1 MAWVIIPAY
10 QPRKELISIAEQMW
24 ECGCR
29 LLVVDDGSGEEYEKI
44 FEAVSDICVVLKHP
58 ENRGKGAAIKSALTY
73 IEEKREHRDIVGIM
87 DADGQHLPED
97 MIRLLEAA
105 SESARIMVLGVR
117 NVGQKMPLRSRLGNE
132 ITRSVFQLV
141 SGVRVSDTQTGLRA
155 FGTELIPRLL
165 EIEGDRYEYEMNVL
179 LTLAREKVRIEE
191 VRIKTIYKDEDN
203 STSHFRTV
211 IDSLRIYKDIIKFT
225 FSSMSS
231 FVIDYVLFGLLMLV
245 FPHTA
250 MWILGGNILARMVSS
265 YYNYSMNC
273 KYVFKTGKAPR
284 TAMEYFLLAGCI
296 LVMNNVIL
304 EGFTQV
310 LLIPVYP
317 AKLLT
322 ECLLFLISWTV
333 QRCMIFKKNKVSV
346 LGVNKETGTVNRSK
360 GRTGFAVKK
369 EAGL

>member
-1 MAWVIIPAY
+1 
-10 QPRKELISIAEQMW
+10 
-24 ECGCR
+24 
-29 LLVVDDGSGEEYEKI
+29 
-44 FEAVSDICVVLKHP
+44 
-58 ENRGKGAAIKSALTY
+58 
-73 IEEKREHRDIVGIM
+73 
-87 DADGQHLPED
+87 
-97 MIRLLEAA
+97 
-105 SESARIMVLGVR
+105 
-117 NVGQKMPLRSRLGNE
+117 
-132 ITRSVFQLV
+132 
-141 SGVRVSDTQTGLRA
+141 
-155 FGTELIPRLL
+155 
-165 EIEGDRYEYEMNVL
+165 
-179 LTLAREKVRIEE
+179 
-191 VRIKTIYKDEDN
+191 
-203 STSHFRTV
+203 
-211 IDSLRIYKDIIKFT
+211 
-225 FSSMSS
+225 
-231 FVIDYVLFGLLMLV
+231 
-245 FPHTA
+245 
-250 MWILGGNILARMVSS
+250 MVSS

>member
-105 SESARIMVLGVR
+105 SESARTMVLGVR